1 MEAISKFIDEFAC
14 QREQYLE
21 IEDRLENCCRKE
33 LEHLKIQFAWQSRVK
48 EADSLQKKLQDR
60 SNKYKDET
68 ENISDI
74 KDLVAGRVILT
85 RWKDFGLVEN
95 VIKAKFTVKDHCQH
109 PKPSQHELV
118 LQDRFRGYGAIHFH
132 VIWPD
137 LEGGQYKNLVIEIQ
151 VISAFMWAF
160 ATLEHDIHYK
170 KHHGEPTRS
179 LSLHIDMLKG
189 IANLGE
195 SALEQYDELLCSD
208 FKLPLSQQHVPN
220 SDTARR
226 MAVCVEE
233 NQNTVNKNLQ
243 IQKQNKKILSWISRI
258 EVEADHHQVRTTLGW
273 RYKGSGQWFR
283 PFYDKWAASS
293 GNPIFW
299 LVGSGLC

>member
-14 QREQYLE
+14 QKEEYLKIENRLE
-21 IEDRLENCCRKE
+21 ICCRKE

-48 EADSLQKKLQDR
+48 EANSLQKKLQDR
-60 SNKYKDET
+60 SYKYKDET

-95 VIKAKFTVKDHCQH
+95 VIKANFSVRDHSQH
-109 PKPSQHELV
+109 PKPSQHGLI

-132 VIWPD
+132 VTW
-137 LEGGQYKNLVIEIQ
+137 LGLKGEQYENLVIEIQ
-151 VISAFMWAF
+151 VISAFIWAF
-160 ATLEHDIHYK
+160 ATLEHDILYK
-170 KHHGEPTRS
+170 KLHGEPKRS
-179 LSLHIDMLKG
+179 LGLHIDMLKG

-208 FKLPLSQQHVPN
+208 FKLPLSQQHVPS
-220 SDTARR
+220 SDTALR
-226 MAVCVEE
+226 MAVCVQE

-243 IQKQNKKILSWISRI
+243 IQKQNKKILSWISKI

-283 PFYDKWAASS
+283 PFYDEWAASS